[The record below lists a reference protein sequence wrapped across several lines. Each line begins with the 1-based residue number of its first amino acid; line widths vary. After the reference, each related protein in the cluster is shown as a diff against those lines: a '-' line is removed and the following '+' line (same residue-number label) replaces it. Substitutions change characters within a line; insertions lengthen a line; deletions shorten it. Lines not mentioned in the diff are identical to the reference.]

1 MITQNFENP
10 TDNFIF
16 EIQNGASMLMFF
28 FKFHFVKK
36 DEAILAC
43 IFFEVINHKNFRNN
57 FEKFPNDWKK
67 INSPSPFFFQVCK
80 HKVTKSFYKNIY
92 NYYCHKQKNDI
103 NSMQ

>member
-16 EIQNGASMLMFF
+16 EIQNGASFYAMLMFF
-28 FKFHFVKK
+28 SNFILSKK

-43 IFFEVINHKNFRNN
+43 IFFEVINHKNLRNN

-67 INSPSPFFFQVCK
+67 INSPSPFLFPGV
-80 HKVTKSFYKNIY
+80 
-92 NYYCHKQKNDI
+92 
-103 NSMQ
+103 